1 MNKLDKQIEA
11 LIFYKGEEITFEELS
26 KFLETNEKEIIESIS
41 KLKEKYT
48 DSGIKILTTDNSVL
62 FSTGEEVSEIIDG
75 LEKSEYEKEFTKA
88 ALETLTIILYRGPL
102 KRSMIDYIR
111 GVNSQFTLRNLLIRG
126 LIEKR
131 LDPKDERSFLYKA
144 TPDLLRYMNLGDI
157 TELQEYNE
165 INEQIESFEK
175 RAINTCVFIHN
186 SYFDIRNDFLERE
199 TRDKSTCRSSSS
211 RN

>member
-165 INEQIESFEK
+165 INEQIESFVK
-175 RAINTCVFIHN
+175 
-186 SYFDIRNDFLERE
+186 SSKKNDE
-199 TRDKSTCRSSSS
+199 
-211 RN
+211 

>member
-11 LIFYKGEEITFEELS
+11 LIFYKGEEVTFGELS
-26 KFLETNEKEIIESIS
+26 KLLETDEKEIIESIS
-41 KLKEKYT
+41 KLKEKYA
-48 DSGIKILTTDNSVL
+48 DSGIKILTTENSVL
-62 FSTGEEVSEIIDG
+62 FSTGEEVSEIIEG

-126 LIEKR
+126 LIEKE

-157 TELQEYNE
+157 SELQEYNE
-165 INEQIESFEK
+165 INEQIESFVK
-175 RAINTCVFIHN
+175 N
-186 SYFDIRNDFLERE
+186 SKKDDE
-199 TRDKSTCRSSSS
+199 
-211 RN
+211 